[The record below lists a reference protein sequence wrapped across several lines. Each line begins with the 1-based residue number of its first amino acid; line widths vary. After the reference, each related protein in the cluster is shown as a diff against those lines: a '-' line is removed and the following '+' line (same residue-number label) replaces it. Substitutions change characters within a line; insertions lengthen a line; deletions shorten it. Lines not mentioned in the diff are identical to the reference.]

1 MMVASKLNFTQPK
14 GGGSQEGAQG
24 FNLDFQA
31 SEWEEKIQLISI
43 VSDEE
48 GKCFQNLACFDST
61 KFDRK
66 DSLPRHKKYVHLE
79 SICLPN
85 HLIFK

>member
-1 MMVASKLNFTQPK
+1 MVASKLNFTQPK

-48 GKCFQNLACFDST
+48 MFS
-61 KFDRK
+61 KF
-66 DSLPRHKKYVHLE
+66 SL
-79 SICLPN
+79 
-85 HLIFK
+85 F